1 MRAVRLCSMVTL
13 LTICCTACSH
23 KTSSPP
29 QQAQA
34 PPLQTGKGTL
44 TSPKTTQQQEKSDTP
59 LASPLPPPSAQTV
72 PLPPPPPPK
81 KVRHKVKTTPTKPAD
96 TAQSS
101 TGAPASSSGTPSP
114 GTQASAQPA
123 VPQQPAANP
132 GTGSPIGQLTTP
144 DSALGE
150 RTKHETAD
158 LIGGT
163 QQGLS
168 GIKRSLSS
176 EEKVTA
182 TQIRTYLKLAQ
193 QALDSGD
200 TDGAH
205 TLATKAKLLLDELTK
220 P

>member
-1 MRAVRLCSMVTL
+1 MRAVRLCSVVTL

-23 KTSSPP
+23 KASSPP

-44 TSPKTTQQQEKSDTP
+44 TPPKATQQQEKSDTP
-59 LASPLPPPSAQTV
+59 LASPLPAPSAQSV

-81 KVRHKVKTTPTKPAD
+81 KVKHKSKPPAAKPAD
-96 TAQSS
+96 AAQTSA
-101 TGAPASSSGTPSP
+101 TGGGSQSAAAGSQSAQAIPPQAPGTVGTP
-114 GTQASAQPA
+114 
-123 VPQQPAANP
+123 
-132 GTGSPIGQLTTP
+132 SPIGQLTTG
-144 DSALGE
+144 DSAMGE
-150 RTKHETAD
+150 RAKRETAD

-163 QQGLS
+163 EQGLS
-168 GIKRSLSS
+168 GIKRSLST

-182 TQIRTYLKLAQ
+182 AQIRTFLKQAQ
-193 QALDSGD
+193 QALDNGD

>member
-1 MRAVRLCSMVTL
+1 MRAVGLCSMVTL
-13 LTICCTACSH
+13 LTICCTACNH
-23 KTSSPP
+23 KTASPP

-34 PPLQTGKGTL
+34 PPLKTGKGTL
-44 TSPKTTQQQEKSDTP
+44 TPQTTTQQQEKSDTP
-59 LASPLPPPSAQTV
+59 LASPLPQPSAQTV

-81 KVRHKVKTTPTKPAD
+81 KVRHKVKTTPPKPAD
-96 TAQSS
+96 TAQNS
-101 TGAPASSSGTPSP
+101 TAPPASSSGTPAS
-114 GTQASAQPA
+114 GTQASGPPA
-123 VPQQPAANP
+123 VAQTAANV
-132 GTGSPIGQLTTP
+132 GTGSPIGQLTTG

-158 LIGGT
+158 LIGET
-163 QQGLS
+163 QQGLG

-182 TQIRTYLKLAQ
+182 TQIRTFLKQAQ
-193 QALDSGD
+193 QALDNGD